1 MYKINDVTYEQIFE
15 YIDEFNKKEN
25 IIIDELRVFA
35 EQNNIPIIKKDVE
48 NFLKTYLNITKPKK
62 ILELGC
68 AIGYSSI
75 FMSSVLNDD
84 VHIDT
89 LEINENMYSTASENI
104 KKFSLTNINVIL
116 GNASDI
122 IPSLDQKYDFVFID
136 ASKSHYDEFFSLIL
150 NKLEKNAVVICD
162 NTLFKGY
169 LCMDRSDI
177 PKRQKTIYDKMT
189 RFLENI
195 KKNEDISYN
204 MLPLGDGL
212 LVIYF
217 K

>member
-1 MYKINDVTYEQIFE
+1 MYKINDITYEQIFE

-25 IIIDELRVFA
+25 KIIDELRVFA

-89 LEINENMYSTASENI
+89 LEINENMYNIASENI
-104 KKFSLTNINVIL
+104 KKFSLTNINIIL

-150 NKLEKNAVVICD
+150 NKLKKNAVVICD

-169 LCMDRSDI
+169 LCMDRADV
-177 PKRQKTIYDKMT
+177 PKR
-189 RFLENI
+189 
-195 KKNEDISYN
+195 
-204 MLPLGDGL
+204 
-212 LVIYF
+212 
-217 K
+217 

>member
-1 MYKINDVTYEQIFE
+1 MYKINDITYEQIFE

-25 IIIDELRVFA
+25 KIIDELRVFA

-48 NFLKTYLNITKPKK
+48 NFLKTFLNITKPKK

-89 LEINENMYSTASENI
+89 LEINENMYNTASENI

-150 NKLEKNAVVICD
+150 NKLKKNAIVICD

-169 LCMDRSDI
+169 LCMDRADV

-189 RFLENI
+189 NFLENI

>member
-1 MYKINDVTYEQIFE
+1 MYKINDITYEQIFE

-89 LEINENMYSTASENI
+89 LEINENMYNIASENI

-150 NKLEKNAVVICD
+150 NKLKKNAVVICD

-169 LCMDRSDI
+169 LCMDRSGI
-177 PKRQKTIYDKMT
+177 PKRQKTIYYKMT

-195 KKNEDISYN
+195 KNNEDISYN